1 MKIMRQIVA
10 LAALMAASALSLAN
24 PLQPFDAK
32 AFDALTASGK
42 PVVVAVHA
50 SWCPTC
56 KAQKPI
62 QTALMQDPKF
72 KDYTMFVVDFDKDTE
87 ALKRFHVIKQ
97 STLIVFKGKTEVGRS
112 IGDTERSSMEALM
125 LKAQN

>member
-1 MKIMRQIVA
+1 
-10 LAALMAASALSLAN
+10 
-24 PLQPFDAK
+24 
-32 AFDALTASGK
+32 
-42 PVVVAVHA
+42 
-50 SWCPTC
+50 
-56 KAQKPI
+56 
-62 QTALMQDPKF
+62 MQEPKF